1 MTLSVKS
8 KGKTNT
14 LITKED
20 LKVST
25 FKANQNANVFPPIN
39 FVKVGNIVQLIING
53 PQTSASNSG
62 VWKEYPIPS
71 EVVPHTAFA
80 AVFKATTGK
89 EYGVEVNETSC
100 KLRSFVA
107 GSGGDWIG
115 FATSYIS
122 KNLGGGG
129 HKFIQKFRTSCF
141 TKFDCGVTGHQKQ
154 GGLVYVA

>member
-25 FKANQNANVFPPIN
+25 FKANQNADVFPPIN

-53 PQTSASNSG
+53 SQTSASNSG

-80 AVFKATTGK
+80 TVFKSTTGK

-129 HKFIQKFRTSCF
+129 LKFIQKFRTLVERFSL
-141 TKFDCGVTGHQKQ
+141 
-154 GGLVYVA
+154 GLRDFRKEDLLCR